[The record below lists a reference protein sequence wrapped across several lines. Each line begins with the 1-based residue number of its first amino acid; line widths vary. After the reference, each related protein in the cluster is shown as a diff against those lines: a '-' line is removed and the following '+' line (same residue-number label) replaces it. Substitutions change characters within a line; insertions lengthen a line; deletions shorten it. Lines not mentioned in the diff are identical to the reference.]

1 MTALVAWRPDQLARG
16 LLGHLRSQ
24 AMKIGVGSVRWRSLL
39 LRCDEFQYRIYPALY
54 SIRSPLDRSVTNAS
68 WPRASYSQATL
79 RLHLPPPSPQ
89 LPRPSTTLLI
99 YIEYLTYYPLFS
111 ANN

>member
-24 AMKIGVGSVRWRSLL
+24 AMKIGVGSARWRSLL

-54 SIRSPLDRSVTNAS
+54 SAIPIRSLDRSVRNAS
-68 WPRASYSQATL
+68 WPRTSYSQA
-79 RLHLPPPSPQ
+79 S
-89 LPRPSTTLLI
+89 
-99 YIEYLTYYPLFS
+99 S
-111 ANN
+111 AATITAIT